1 MSKEHL
7 YSARWWVM
15 DKMPEGPPRDELL
28 RVLRAIL
35 GPEPGPVNDPES
47 VPVEIKSPIIT
58 PARFREVQHSTPN
71 MGGKMKPIGVV
82 FHHSAGS
89 FSGSLSWIK
98 QGRSKVSYNTI
109 IEEDGTRHN
118 VVPLDRVAWHA
129 GKSTFKG
136 RSGCNSFMV
145 GFAFSGSTYDR
156 ALTEAELASAVEF
169 VRTYGPRYG
178 WTLDT
183 MTDHRQVSP
192 GRKNNLNP
200 VEWERLKERLRV
212 AF

>member
-1 MSKEHL
+1 
-7 YSARWWVM
+7 
-15 DKMPEGPPRDELL
+15 
-28 RVLRAIL
+28 
-35 GPEPGPVNDPES
+35 
-47 VPVEIKSPIIT
+47 
-58 PARFREVQHSTPN
+58 
-71 MGGKMKPIGVV
+71 V
-82 FHHSAGS
+82 FHHYAGS
-89 FSGSLSWIK
+89 FAGSLSWIK
-98 QGRSKVSYNTI
+98 QGRSKVSYNVI
-109 IEEDGTRHN
+109 AEEDGTRHN
-118 VVPLDRVAWHA
+118 VVPVDRVAWHA
-129 GKSTFKG
+129 GKSTFQG

-156 ALTEAELASAVEF
+156 ALTANELASAVEF

-200 VEWERLKERLRV
+200 VEWERLKERLRD